1 MPDPLSA
8 SPLLPPCPAAASHT
22 RARIRT
28 RLGEYVFWD
37 YLLVRSSEAQCGM
50 DRIAEHGRTGHRLYE
65 QWKSEVRR
73 TPGPHGPPR
82 RSTAAEAKAPASA
95 DKSAARRREAGG
107 ASDGSESSDADV
119 DGRGGEAVTPAEE
132 RLDCTKTEARA
143 TVRTDR
149 DLRAQGERGTF
160 LKV

>member
-73 TPGPHGPPR
+73 TPGPHLKKEKRLFASSWQQLKEGHLR
-82 RSTAAEAKAPASA
+82 RSRYAPSSET
-95 DKSAARRREAGG
+95 DRRE
-107 ASDGSESSDADV
+107 
-119 DGRGGEAVTPAEE
+119 
-132 RLDCTKTEARA
+132 RA
-143 TVRTDR
+143 
-149 DLRAQGERGTF
+149 
-160 LKV
+160 KVKH